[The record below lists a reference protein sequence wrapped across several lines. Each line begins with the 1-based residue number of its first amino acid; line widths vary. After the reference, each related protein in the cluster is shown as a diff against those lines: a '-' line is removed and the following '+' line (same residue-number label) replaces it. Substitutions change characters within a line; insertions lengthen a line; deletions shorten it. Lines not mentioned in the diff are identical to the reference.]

1 MSIIS
6 KFRYASGTGIGC
18 LGQIIW
24 FIGGAISVVWTLY
37 VLFSTFGIWTI
48 FVGLLFAPITY
59 VASILI
65 VWFTIGIFPVLLL
78 IPWGISIVGLILVG
92 IGSTVKG
99 EE

>member
-1 MSIIS
+1 MSIVN
-6 KFRYASGTGIGC
+6 KFRNASGTGIGC

-37 VLFSTFGIWTI
+37 VLFYMFGIWTI

-65 VWFTIGIFPVLLL
+65 VWFTTGVFPVLLL
-78 IPWGISIVGLILVG
+78 IPWGLSIVGLILMG
-92 IGSTVKG
+92 IGGSVKG
-99 EE
+99 E